1 MALSKFKEKIKNF
14 IAEGKGVIPYE
25 LIVSMESLF
34 LAPENNFWEKTEY
47 FTELKQS
54 AVEDNDYENSIYLY
68 ETLKMRNL
76 GNMNDLYNAQDV
88 IFLCGI
94 I

>member
-1 MALSKFKEKIKNF
+1 M
-14 IAEGKGVIPYE
+14 G
-25 LIVSMESLF
+25 
-34 LAPENNFWEKTEY
+34 ENNFS
-47 FTELKQS
+47 ELKQS
-54 AVEDNDYENSIYLY
+54 AVEDNDYENSKYLY

>member
-25 LIVSMESLF
+25 LIVSMESFF

-88 IFLCGI
+88 IFLCEI